1 MTSMLRF
8 LAVVAVLSIA
18 ACSNDQHALE
28 QDMAAPR
35 LAASMKMM
43 AEPAPEGAGAS
54 YLAYEHSITLDMAA
68 DEVAPAYQQLITRCN
83 QQPQNLCT
91 LMTSNLQTGEQSYA
105 HLRMRMPPDQ
115 VEPMLS
121 HAGTLGEVTHQNTQV
136 DDLQNAI
143 VDNAKRVEML
153 ESYRTK
159 LQALETTS
167 AKEVESLI
175 RIASELSR
183 VQSDLEYAQGE
194 KARLRQRVDL
204 QVVNIHLQTQSYT
217 GFWSPIV
224 QSLGDFGR
232 HFAQGTAHTLTV
244 VAYGL
249 PGFAI
254 LLLVVLLLR
263 MLWRRRH

>member
-1 MTSMLRF
+1 MTTVLR
-8 LAVVAVLSIA
+8 LIAIVALVSIA
-18 ACSNDQHALE
+18 ACSNDNHTIE

-35 LAASMKMM
+35 LASSMKMM
-43 AEPAPEGAGAS
+43 AEPAQESSGAS

-68 DEVAPAYQQLITRCN
+68 SEVAPAYQQLVARCN
-83 QQPQNLCT
+83 QQPKGLCT

-115 VEPMLS
+115 VQPMLT

-143 VDNAKRVEML
+143 VDNAKRIEML
-153 ESYRTK
+153 ESYRAK

-217 GFWSPIV
+217 GFWSPIT
-224 QSLGDFGR
+224 QSLSDFGR

-244 VAYGL
+244 LAYGL
-249 PGFAI
+249 PGFGV
-254 LLLVVLLLR
+254 LLLVVLVLR